1 MKRRNAAH
9 ADQTEA
15 LPGDVRSEL
24 RALRG
29 EIARLNTH
37 RYIKMHNSLPRLVFF
52 NFVRGLAFGLGT
64 VLGASV
70 LLSLLAWSL
79 AQIEFLP
86 IIGEWAAEV
95 VRQMQ
100 LSQ

>member
-1 MKRRNAAH
+1 MPRRG
-9 ADQTEA
+9 QVTEDP

-29 EIARLNTH
+29 EVARLNKH
-37 RYIKMHNSLPRLVFF
+37 RYIRMHNSLAWLIFF
-52 NFVRGLAFGLGT
+52 NLIRGLAFGLGT

-79 AQIEFLP
+79 SQIEFLP

-95 VRQMQ
+95 LRQME
-100 LSQ
+100 LAK